1 MKQPEDEIR
10 LRSVLVCSIRN
21 LCIWHSLSDMPVGV
35 PVVTAGFSFGAQSCS
50 PVARTNKTLPPGL
63 TASQSQPNDD
73 FRGYLKVISTLIG
86 VIQ

>member
-35 PVVTAGFSFGAQSCS
+35 PVVTAGFRFGAQTELQPGSRNQN
-50 PVARTNKTLPPGL
+50 PAARL
-63 TASQSQPNDD
+63 D
-73 FRGYLKVISTLIG
+73 R
-86 VIQ
+86 